1 MQWQW
6 SAFEQLSVDDLYAVL
21 AVRQEVFI
29 LEQRCFYPD
38 LDGIDRAAH
47 HLLGWSHHGGE
58 RKLAAYLRCV
68 PPGVKFDEPSLGRV
82 LTAPF
87 ARGTGVGKV
96 MMEEALRHAEQLH
109 PGRAI
114 RISAQL
120 YLQRFYEGFG
130 FRVTSAPYDEDGIP
144 HIEMLREATA

>member
-1 MQWQW
+1 MEWQW

-21 AVRQEVFI
+21 AARQEVFI

-38 LDGIDRAAH
+38 IDGIDRGAH
-47 HLLGWSHHGGE
+47 HLIGWSHHDGE
-58 RKLAAYLRCV
+58 RKPAAYLRCV

-87 ARGTGVGKV
+87 ARGSGAGKV
-96 MMEEALRHAEQLH
+96 MMEEALRRAEQLH
-109 PGRAI
+109 SGRAI

-144 HIEMLREATA
+144 HIEMLREAAA